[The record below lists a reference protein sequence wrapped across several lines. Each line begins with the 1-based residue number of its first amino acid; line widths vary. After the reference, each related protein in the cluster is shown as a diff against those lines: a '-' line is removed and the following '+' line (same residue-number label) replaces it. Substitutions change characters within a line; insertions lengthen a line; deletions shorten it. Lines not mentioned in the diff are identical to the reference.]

1 MVLRESSVKRDY
13 YEVLG
18 VSRDVDEATIKKA
31 YRNLAMKYHPDRNPG
46 DAQAVERMK
55 EINEAYAVLSD
66 AQKRRL
72 YDTYGHAGL
81 EGYTQADIFRDVDF
95 SSLFREFG
103 LRDLFGFGDS
113 LFDSFFGRRTTTR
126 RGPRKG
132 ADLRY
137 DLTVTLEDVAFGAEK
152 VIELSRV
159 EQCPA
164 CSGTGAEANGLENCS
179 NCHGTGQVV
188 MEQRSGYSVFRQI
201 TICGKCH
208 GQGKVVKKACKEC
221 EGKGVIEQAR
231 EIELII
237 PPGAD
242 TGYQIKIEGEGEE
255 GDGLRGDLYV
265 VLNVEKHP
273 IFERHGDDIYVQ
285 KELSFTTAAL
295 GGEVEVPSL
304 NGNVKLDIPEGTQTG
319 TVFRIVN
326 EGIPHVGSYGKGDE
340 YVVVK
345 VSTPTNLSHR
355 EKELLREFEK
365 LRHKSEHER
374 HEQDDK
380 DGISTK

>member
-1 MVLRESSVKRDY
+1 MILRETSVKRDY

-18 VSRDVDEATIKKA
+18 VSKDADEAAIKKA
-31 YRNLAMKYHPDRNPG
+31 YRSLAMKYHPDRNPG

-81 EGYTQADIFRDVDF
+81 EGYTQADIFRGVDF

-103 LRDLFGFGDS
+103 LRDFFGFGDS
-113 LFDSFFGRRTTTR
+113 LFDSFFGERIATR

-137 DLTVTLEDVAFGAEK
+137 DLNVTLEDVAFGIEK
-152 VIELSRV
+152 VIELPRV

-164 CSGTGAEANGLENCS
+164 CSGTGAEANGLERCS
-179 NCHGTGQVV
+179 SCQGTGQIVR
-188 MEQRSGYSVFRQI
+188 EQRSGYSVFRQI
-201 TICGKCH
+201 TVCGMCH

-221 EGKGVIEQAR
+221 DGKGVIEKAR
-231 EIELII
+231 EIEVTI

-242 TGYQIKIEGEGEE
+242 TGYQIKVEGEGEKGE
-255 GDGLRGDLYV
+255 GLPGDLYV
-265 VLNVEKHP
+265 VLHVAKHP
-273 IFERHGDDIYVQ
+273 VFERHGDDIYLQ
-285 KELSFTTAAL
+285 QEIAFTTAAL
-295 GGEVEVPSL
+295 GGEVEVPGL
-304 NGNVKLDIPEGTQTG
+304 NGELKLDIPEGTQTG

-326 EGIPHVGSYGKGDE
+326 EGIPHVDSYGKGDE

-345 VSTPTNLSHR
+345 VITPTKLSHR
-355 EKELLREFEK
+355 EKELLREFQK
-365 LRHKSEHER
+365 LRYKSEHDK

-380 DGISTK
+380 D